1 MLVFA
6 VITAIVV
13 ALASVFF
20 AVLEAAVRFHGES
33 SYKAESLAFLRVPIV
48 GIFGVVVSQT
58 LVPTRM
64 HWSLVAVVA
73 IALMFSL
80 VGFSQFVSHRLG
92 HVKAG
97 AALLRLSNPMV
108 DWFWASFAPIALPKP
123 DQPEEFEQELHESV
137 EEFTETIVREVMVP
151 RIDMATV
158 SAYAPLSASLTTFL
172 SRGYSRLPVVGKTV
186 DDIKGVLYLKDV
198 ARLQHESP
206 AKVKQ
211 LVASELARPAVFI
224 PEFKAVDDLLR
235 DMQASATHIAIIVDE
250 YGGVAGLVTMEDLI
264 EEIVGE
270 IADEYDREV
279 PSIVEINKD
288 EYLVTARYS
297 LFDLGELFELELE
310 DEDVDTVGGLLAK
323 YLGRLAEVGDRVEI
337 SGLTLIAERI
347 EARRKRLISI
357 RVIRNPDL
365 ADVQA
370 ALNEKDK

>member
-6 VITAIVV
+6 IITATVV
-13 ALASVFF
+13 GLLSVAF

-33 SYKAESLAFLRVPIV
+33 GDKAEALAFLRIPLI
-48 GIFGVVVSQT
+48 GIFGVVVSQA
-58 LVPTRM
+58 LVPTRI
-64 HWSLVAVVA
+64 HWSLVSISSIV
-73 IALMFSL
+73 LMFAL
-80 VGFSQFVSHRLG
+80 VGFSQFASRRLG
-92 HVKAG
+92 HTKAG
-97 AALLRLSNPMV
+97 STFLRFGNPLV

-158 SAYAPLSASLTTFL
+158 SADAPLSVALASFL

-186 DDIKGVLYLKDV
+186 DEIKGVLYLKDV

-206 AKVKQ
+206 ERVQK
-211 LVASELARPAVFI
+211 LVSSELARPAVFV
-224 PEFKAVDDLLR
+224 PEFKAVDVLLR

-288 EYLVTARYS
+288 EFLVTARYS
-297 LFDLGELFELELE
+297 LFDLGELFALELE
-310 DEDVDTVGGLLAK
+310 DEDVDTVGGLLTK
-323 YLGRLAEVGDRVEI
+323 YLGRLAEVGDSVEV
-337 SGLTLIAERI
+337 SGLTLVAERI
-347 EARRKRLISI
+347 EARRKRLILI
-357 RVIRNPDL
+357 RVTRNPDL

>member
-6 VITAIVV
+6 IITAVIV
-13 ALASVFF
+13 ALSSILF
-20 AVLEAAVRFHGES
+20 ATLEAAVRFHGES
-33 SYKAESLAFLRVPIV
+33 GYKAESLAFLRIPLI
-48 GIFGVVVSQT
+48 GIFGVVVGQA
-58 LVPTRM
+58 LVPTGI
-64 HWSLVAVVA
+64 HWSLVSLVA
-73 IALMFSL
+73 IALMFIL
-80 VGFSQFVSHRLG
+80 VGFSQFVSTRIG
-92 HVKAG
+92 HLRVG
-97 AALLRLSNPMV
+97 AALLRICNPMV
-108 DWFWASFAPIALPKP
+108 DWFWAGFAPIASPKP

-158 SAYAPLSASLTTFL
+158 SADAPLRAALTTFL

-206 AKVKQ
+206 SQVEQ
-211 LVASELARPAVFI
+211 LAASALARPAVFI
-224 PEFKAVDDLLR
+224 PEFKPVDDLLR

-270 IADEYDREV
+270 IADEYDREL

-288 EYLVTARYS
+288 EFLVTARYS
-297 LFDLGELFELELE
+297 LFDLGEIFDLELE

-323 YLGRLAEVGDRVEI
+323 HLGRLAEVGDSVEL

-347 EARRKRLISI
+347 EARRKRLILI

>member
-6 VITAIVV
+6 VLTAIVIG
-13 ALASVFF
+13 LLSVFV

-33 SYKAESLAFLRVPIV
+33 SHKAEALAFLRVPLV
-48 GIFGVVVSQT
+48 GIFGIVLGQA
-58 LVPTRM
+58 LAPTGL

-73 IALMFSL
+73 SILMFSL
-80 VGFSQFVSHRLG
+80 VAVSQFASRTLG
-92 HVKAG
+92 HIKIG
-97 AALLRLSNPMV
+97 ATTLRLANPLV
-108 DWFWASFAPIALPKP
+108 DWFWATFAPISLPKP
-123 DQPEEFEQELHESV
+123 EQPEEFEQELHESV

-158 SAYAPLSASLTTFL
+158 AAEASLSTALGVFL
-172 SRGYSRLPVVGKTV
+172 NRGYSRLPVVGKTI
-186 DDIKGVLYLKDV
+186 DDIRGVLYVKDV

-206 AKVKQ
+206 NKVA
-211 LVASELARPAVFI
+211 LLAVADLARPAVFV
-224 PEFKAVDDLLR
+224 PEFKPVDDLLR

-270 IADEYDREV
+270 IADEYDRE
-279 PSIVEINKD
+279 SASFIELNSN
-288 EYLVTARYS
+288 EYMVTARYS

-310 DEDVDTVGGLLAK
+310 DEDVDSVGGLLTK
-323 YLGRLAEVGDRVEI
+323 HLGRLAEVGDSVEV
-337 SGLTLIAERI
+337 SGLTLTAERI

-357 RVIRNPDL
+357 RVSRNSDL

-370 ALNEKDK
+370 ALNEKD